1 MPTFAVTPVIDYE
14 PPTGNPPRCRV
25 APQVPP
31 RPSLP
36 HTPALGGAAQA
47 AAPLSPQM
55 REAAVFADAALR
67 RVLEV
72 IDRRRPAIQLRSVL
86 APELVDSVL
95 AVSRKLADQ
104 PGAAVLRR
112 MRLQPADGAGHSAA
126 EVFGT
131 YSRGDR
137 IHAIAA
143 RAQRL
148 PGQWLL
154 VALHIG

>member
-67 RVLEV
+67 RVLKSSTAGA
-72 IDRRRPAIQLRSVL
+72 RPYNCVRCW
-86 APELVDSVL
+86 PRNWWTPC
-95 AVSRKLADQ
+95 SR
-104 PGAAVLRR
+104 
-112 MRLQPADGAGHSAA
+112 
-126 EVFGT
+126 
-131 YSRGDR
+131 
-137 IHAIAA
+137 
-143 RAQRL
+143 
-148 PGQWLL
+148 
-154 VALHIG
+154 